1 MKLYE
6 LAYCCR
12 LYGQLTGYDRHLSQ
26 LHQRVGSGLDPSNPA
41 HRTALF
47 QWLNGWGCRQFARQ
61 HHATTAS
68 DSLVRWADAWLGRLP
83 AWPVQLTD
91 LSVPELELCAG
102 AYDALRV
109 LPASRRTLN
118 SGKVSVVTYGP
129 TGTAKTLFALRPN
142 VFPPWDTPIRR
153 LFGLDGDGASFR
165 RYLTEVASTV
175 REVAAEAGIPVAAL
189 PELVERPTPVRRS
202 SSTSTTGS
210 SGPGA
215 VRRQHRRRS
224 CGGRSGRGWRR
235 HDGNHDPGDGRERRE
250 VSG

>member
-118 SGKVSVVTYGP
+118 PRFKGSSQRCRVGQS
-129 TGTAKTLFALRPN
+129 
-142 VFPPWDTPIRR
+142 
-153 LFGLDGDGASFR
+153 
-165 RYLTEVASTV
+165 VASH
-175 REVAAEAGIPVAAL
+175 R
-189 PELVERPTPVRRS
+189 
-202 SSTSTTGS
+202 
-210 SGPGA
+210 GPLRGFSN
-215 VRRQHRRRS
+215 RGS
-224 CGGRSGRGWRR
+224 CGVGC
-235 HDGNHDPGDGRERRE
+235 
-250 VSG
+250 

>member
-153 LFGLDGDGASFR
+153 LFGWNGDGDSFR
-165 RYLTEVASTV
+165 RYLAEVAGTL
-175 REVAAEAGIPVAAL
+175 REVADEAGVPVAVL
-189 PELVERPTPVRRS
+189 PELVERPNS
-202 SSTSTTGS
+202 SPPKLVDEYNWVVKTKRM
-210 SGPGA
+210 PPPA
-215 VRRQHRRRS
+215 PEELLRWAEWARLAQAR
-224 CGGRSGRGWRR
+224 
-235 HDGNHDPGDGRERRE
+235 DGQA
-250 VSG
+250 